1 LVSNPHPPAITM
13 TPPESAKAGFSEQ
26 ARMSDSGAPSY
37 TPFRTTFACLSLHQ
51 RDRIQMMQFPPEDVS
66 AIRNVIQH
74 HWKKGLQSE
83 RVYSASYEFKLSGY
97 PWFGQGSDAITSRVV
112 VREIFAYLFSQGWIL
127 HLSTDVSKNKYDKD
141 SLIFRK
147 QQTPP
152 PPSEFIAITFN
163 QGDRMRLI
171 GAPNALLADI
181 RTLLKEMNLLQAEDW
196 KDPKLEAWEY
206 KMYGWPW
213 HAIGEET
220 MTTRLLLLKLLET
233 LESRGWSVYASIDQS
248 TGTKNISETDSWY
261 VVKERGWVE
270 GSAVFHR

>member
-1 LVSNPHPPAITM
+1 MNPPYS
-13 TPPESAKAGFSEQ
+13 EKAGFPQ
-26 ARMSDSGAPSY
+26 QPRMSDSDAPSY

-51 RDRIQMMQFPPEDVS
+51 SDRIRMMQFRPEDVS
-66 AIRNVIQH
+66 AIRSVIQR
-74 HWKKGLQSE
+74 HWTKGLQSE

-97 PWFGQGSDAITSRVV
+97 PWYGQGSDAITSRVV

-127 HLSTDVSKNKYDKD
+127 HLSTDVSRSKYDKD

-171 GAPNALLADI
+171 GAPNALLADV
-181 RTLLKEMNLLQAEDW
+181 RMLLKEMNLLQAEDW
-196 KDPKLEAWEY
+196 KDGKLQAWEY

-213 HAIGEET
+213 HATGEET

-248 TGTKNISETDSWY
+248 TGTEDRSETDSWY